1 MGKRLLG
8 ALSQATESRVFF
20 MTVASEQA
28 LTWKSLSPD
37 FVKQLREAGFE
48 NISTCMQCGTCTSS
62 CPSGRRTAM
71 RTRQLIR
78 RSLLG
83 DEGVLEGD
91 DIWLCTTCYNCQER
105 CPRDIKVTDAI
116 ILLRNMAAK
125 RGHML
130 PAHKRVTEI
139 LSKTG
144 HAVPINEE
152 NSKKRAQLM
161 LPELP
166 PTVHSHPDSLEEVKK
181 LLTLTGFNKLVTEK
195 K

>member
-1 MGKRLLG
+1 
-8 ALSQATESRVFF
+8 
-20 MTVASEQA
+20 MTTASEQA

-37 FVKQLREAGFE
+37 FVKRLKDAGFE
-48 NISTCMQCGTCTSS
+48 NISTCMQCGTCTAS

-91 DIWLCTTCYNCQER
+91 DIWLCTTCYNCLET

-116 ILLRNMAAK
+116 ILLRNIAIE

-130 PAHKRVTEI
+130 PTHKRVAEI
-139 LSKTG
+139 LLETG

-152 NSKKRAQLM
+152 NRKKRAQLM
-161 LPELP
+161 LSELP
-166 PTVHSHPDSLEEVKK
+166 PTVHSHPQSLEEVKK
-181 LLTLTGFNKLVTEK
+181 LLASTGFDKMVAGK

>member
-20 MTVASEQA
+20 MTTASEQA
-28 LTWKSLSPD
+28 LTRKSLSPD
-37 FVKQLREAGFE
+37 FVKRLKEAGFG

-62 CPSGRRTAM
+62 CPSGRRTAL
-71 RTRQLIR
+71 RTRQVVR

-83 DEGVLEGD
+83 DESVLEGD
-91 DIWLCTTCYNCQER
+91 DIWLCTTCYDCLER
-105 CPRDIKVTDAI
+105 CPRNIKVTDAI
-116 ILLRNMAAK
+116 ILLRNIAAE

-130 PAHKRVTEI
+130 PTHKKVAEI
-139 LSKTG
+139 LLKTG

-161 LPELP
+161 LSELP
-166 PTVHSHPDSLEEVKK
+166 PTVHSYPGALEEVKK
-181 LLTLTGFNKLVTEK
+181 LLVATGFDKLVEEK

>member
-1 MGKRLLG
+1 
-8 ALSQATESRVFF
+8 
-20 MTVASEQA
+20 MTNASEQA

-37 FVKQLREAGFE
+37 FVKRLKEAGFE
-48 NISTCMQCGTCTSS
+48 NILTCMQCGTCTSS
-62 CPSGRRTAM
+62 CPSGRRTAL
-71 RTRQLIR
+71 RTRQVIR

-83 DEGVLEGD
+83 DEGVLDGD
-91 DIWLCTTCYNCQER
+91 DIWLCTTCYDCLER

-116 ILLRNMAAK
+116 ILLRNIAAE

-130 PAHKRVTEI
+130 PTHKRVAEI
-139 LSKTG
+139 LLETG

-152 NSKKRAQLM
+152 NRKKRAQLT
-161 LPELP
+161 LSELP

-181 LLTLTGFNKLVTEK
+181 LMVATGFDKLVADK